1 MLGLQEMVGSQGG
14 EVIKEAQG
22 YKGQEEILEEMDHL
36 DYTEGS
42 LG

>member
-1 MLGLQEMVGSQGG
+1 MGSRDR

-22 YKGQEEILEEMDHL
+22 CMGEEEIPEEMDHL